1 MRRANRIHVKGS
13 DIPDLAENFSELQER
28 LVGKLEWNWSTN
40 ADTDLI
46 LLPSSLIVKFVH
58 PTIHLTFSLI
68 GLNPGETFNGEV
80 WLSKW
85 GSLWGGLLLVIM
97 TNNLTTIEEI
107 MSGVEA
113 TLMMT
118 STKVFKTSVTQSS
131 QLTRSLLRANLSQTI
146 RLHKEIIWLAFILC
160 INNRYKLAS
169 YMIENVTKRGY
180 HKPTPI
186 QMQAVPLMIHVSAS
200 WLNHYLVLYCHY
212 MFWCKNLSAN
222 FWPTD
227 DQQSGNIWGTV
238 HPNPGQ
244 HGPCKWTGGW
254 QSVTCWCSA
263 SKLSVSIIILPYI
276 LSKLQWK
283 CWLQDVFY
291 QVT

>member
-1 MRRANRIHVKGS
+1 MLRRPWWWLPPRFSKHQSLSHHNWQEAFLELTSARQS
-13 DIPDLAENFSELQER
+13 DYTRKLSDLR
-28 LVGKLEWNWSTN
+28 LFYV
-40 ADTDLI
+40 
-46 LLPSSLIVKFVH
+46 
-58 PTIHLTFSLI
+58 
-68 GLNPGETFNGEV
+68 
-80 WLSKW
+80 
-85 GSLWGGLLLVIM
+85 
-97 TNNLTTIEEI
+97 LTT
-107 MSGVEA
+107 
-113 TLMMT
+113 
-118 STKVFKTSVTQSS
+118 
-131 QLTRSLLRANLSQTI
+131 
-146 RLHKEIIWLAFILC
+146 WYLC
-160 INNRYKLAS
+160 RYKLAS

-222 FWPTD
+222 FWPTN

-244 HGPCKWTGGW
+244 HGSCRWTGGW

-263 SKLSVSIIILPYI
+263 RKLSVSIIILPYI

-291 QVT
+291 QVTW